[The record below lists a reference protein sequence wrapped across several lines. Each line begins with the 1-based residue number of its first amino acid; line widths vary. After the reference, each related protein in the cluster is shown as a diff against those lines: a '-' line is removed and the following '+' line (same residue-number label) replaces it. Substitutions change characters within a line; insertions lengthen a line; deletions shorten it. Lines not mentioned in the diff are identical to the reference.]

1 MRRMKRYVILAMIA
15 AILIFTMAVPKALA
29 ASVPETDGMAQEGA
43 TIDSERAPEE
53 EPPGMPDE
61 NGQPAGKT
69 AENGSEE
76 TGQAS
81 VPESGSGSPA
91 QTIAEEVGNGSPEQ
105 ASAGETA
112 GFGATLD
119 PEKAAETE
127 PEAETGEETVTVPAR
142 QVGEED
148 VPEPDWLAGGTGSME
163 DLTASHSL
171 MITEQYIQR
180 YENYDLGITTNC
192 TFDAVMDGNESIQ
205 GFICLSPGKSGYG
218 LKDKYVDHIYEYTTP
233 MLAKAFYYGVGPGSS
248 VLDRII
254 EETRGNRD
262 GIEEIRLIITHVA
275 ASQVYAKLHDADPS
289 MGTSKTAYDACFHQ
303 TEPQV
308 RQMAN
313 RFGNEIMGLSVPR
326 SYHVY
331 TAVVDDERRQD
342 SGFGFFNKSVP
353 EEAQV
358 RLKKSAENTEIIAGN
373 RLYSLEGAEYGVYR
387 DEVCSDEAGT
397 LTTDEKGDTPAITL
411 PAGKTYYVK
420 EKTAPEGY
428 RRDDRVYPVTLEES
442 DKVYTVDVSD
452 TPVLAQIPVRI
463 EKKSSQESAENAGSL
478 AGTEFTISYYDGY
491 YGVEDL
497 PQSAAEVWVIR
508 TSDTPQ
514 GCLAQLQEEDLVS
527 GTLYNNGTDTVLPLG
542 TIAIKETKAAEG
554 YLNDGGFGGTDMY
567 LGQIRVDE
575 QTGEPQMITVQGET
589 TSSNTKELA
598 LTVFDTPVP
607 VPPEPEIGTYAT
619 DAADGDKTVAASG
632 RVTVTDNVRY
642 KNFTPGRRYRF
653 EGTLMDKESGRA
665 CVSGSGSITGE
676 TTITAGS
683 ADGSV
688 DVMLIFDAGDLD
700 AGEYVAFEEVYE
712 IDEET
717 GREHLFAEHKD
728 LNDEAQTI
736 TRPDKPGR
744 PRKPGRPSNSPGT
757 GDSNDL
763 YGLTACIALCAGG
776 IVAAVLYKKRRA
788 N

>member
-1 MRRMKRYVILAMIA
+1 MRRMKRYGILAVIA
-15 AILIFTMAVPKALA
+15 VLLIFTMAVPRALA
-29 ASVPETDGMAQEGA
+29 ASVPEAGDPAPEGA
-43 TIDSERAPEE
+43 TIDPERAAEA
-53 EPPGMPDE
+53 EPSGEPGE
-61 NGQPAGKT
+61 NGLPAGKT
-69 AENGSEE
+69 TENGGEE
-76 TGQAS
+76 TGQVS
-81 VPESGSGSPA
+81 VPENGGEGS
-91 QTIAEEVGNGSPEQ
+91 EQ
-105 ASAGETA
+105 ASAGDTA
-112 GFGATLD
+112 GLGATLD

-127 PEAETGEETVTVPAR
+127 PDPEAGVETEAVPAK
-142 QVGEED
+142 QVGEEI

-248 VLDRII
+248 VLDNII

-331 TAVVDDERRQD
+331 TAVVDDDRRQD
-342 SGFGFFNKSVP
+342 SGYGFFNKSVP

-358 RLKKSAENTEIIAGN
+358 RLKKSAENTEIISGN
-373 RLYSLEGAEYGVYR
+373 SLYSLEGAEYGVYK
-387 DEVCSDEAGT
+387 DEDCKEEAGT
-397 LTTDEKGDTPAITL
+397 LTSDEKGDTPAITL

-420 EKTAPEGY
+420 EKTAPKGY
-428 RRDDRVYPVTLEES
+428 RRDDRIHPVTLEES
-442 DKVYTVDVSD
+442 DQVYTVDVSD
-452 TPVLAQIPVRI
+452 TPVLARIPVTI
-463 EKKSSQESAENAGSL
+463 EKKSSGEDAENAGSL
-478 AGTEFTISYYDGY
+478 AGTEFMISYYDGY
-491 YGVEDL
+491 YTAEEIPGNA
-497 PQSAAEVWVIR
+497 SAAWVIR

-514 GCLAQLQEEDLVS
+514 GCLAKLRGEDLVS
-527 GTLYNNGTDTVLPLG
+527 GTLYKSGEDTVLPLG
-542 TIAIKETKAAEG
+542 TITVRETKAAEG
-554 YLNDGGFGGTDMY
+554 YRNDAGFGGGTDMY
-567 LGQIRVDE
+567 IGQIRINE
-575 QTGEPQMITVQGET
+575 QTGDPEMITLQGET
-589 TSSNTKELA
+589 AASNTKELT

-607 VPPEPEIGTYAT
+607 VPPEPEIGTYAS
-619 DAADGDKTVAASG
+619 DAADGDKSIAASG
-632 RVTVTDNVRY
+632 RVTVNDNVRY

-653 EGTLMDKESGRA
+653 EGTLMSKESGRA
-665 CVSGSGSITGE
+665 CVSGGRKITGE

-683 ADGSV
+683 ADGSA
-688 DVMLIFDAGDLD
+688 DVMLTFDAGDLD

-712 IDEET
+712 IDGDTGEE
-717 GREHLFAEHKD
+717 RLFAEHKD
-728 LNDEAQTI
+728 PEDEAQTI
-736 TRPDKPGR
+736 TRPEKPGK
-744 PRKPGRPSNSPGT
+744 PRKPGKPSNSPGT
-757 GDSNDL
+757 GDSSDL
-763 YGLTACIALCAGG
+763 YGLISCIALCSAG
-776 IVAAVLYKKRRA
+776 IAAAALYKKRRA
-788 N
+788 S